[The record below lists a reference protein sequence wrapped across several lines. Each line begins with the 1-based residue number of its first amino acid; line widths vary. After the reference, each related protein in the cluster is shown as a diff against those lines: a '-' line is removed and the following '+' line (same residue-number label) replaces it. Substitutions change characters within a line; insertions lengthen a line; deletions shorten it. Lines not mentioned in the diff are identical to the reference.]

1 MNNKKHH
8 VTPKRASARTAKSA
22 KRGASCPLRPV
33 RIPPHMNTAQV
44 RGLFSPFGIGGGLG
58 GFSSIG
64 RTVSGVPG
72 GGVGAAEVAKGAGGG
87 GGFLSFFN
95 SIGGL
100 DGIISTMGKVQKV
113 FTIVKQIGPIFKLF
127 SSFGGLGGLFGGGA
141 KVKSLRLPAKGVRK
155 PRSRALAKPA
165 RAAGPKRTAR

>member
-1 MNNKKHH
+1 MNNKKHRAA
-8 VTPKRASARTAKSA
+8 PKRASARTAKSA
-22 KRGASCPLRPV
+22 KRGASCPLRP
-33 RIPPHMNTAQV
+33 IHSAPHMNTAQV

-72 GGVGAAEVAKGAGGG
+72 GGVGAAEVAGGA

-113 FTIVKQIGPIFKLF
+113 FTIVKQFGPIFKLF
-127 SSFGGLGGLFGGGA
+127 GSFGGGA
-141 KVKSLRLPAKGVRK
+141 NVKSLRLPAKAVYK
-155 PRSRALAKPA
+155 PRSRALANSA
-165 RAAGPKRTAR
+165 RAAGPKRTTR

>member
-1 MNNKKHH
+1 MNNKKHR
-8 VTPKRASARTAKSA
+8 TAPKRASARTAKSA

-33 RIPPHMNTAQV
+33 HPAPHMNTAQV

-58 GFSSIG
+58 SFSSIG

-72 GGVGAAEVAKGAGGG
+72 GGVGAAEVARGAGG

-100 DGIISTMGKVQKV
+100 DGIISTMGKAQKV

-127 SSFGGLGGLFGGGA
+127 GSFGGLGGLFGGGA
-141 KVKSLRLPAKGVRK
+141 KVKSLLLPAKAVRK

-165 RAAGPKRTAR
+165 RAAGPKRTTR

>member
-1 MNNKKHH
+1 MNNKKRNAA
-8 VTPKRASARTAKSA
+8 PKRASARTVKSA
-22 KRGASCPLRPV
+22 KRGAACRLRPLH
-33 RIPPHMNTAQV
+33 PAPHMNTAQV
-44 RGLFSPFGIGGGLG
+44 QGLFSPFGIGGGLG

-72 GGVGAAEVAKGAGGG
+72 GGVGTAEVAKGAGGG

-113 FTIVKQIGPIFKLF
+113 FTIVKQVGPIFKLF

-141 KVKSLRLPAKGVRK
+141 KVKSLQLPAKAVRTT
-155 PRSRALAKPA
+155 RSRALAKSP
-165 RAAGPKRTAR
+165 RTAGLKRTAR

>member
-1 MNNKKHH
+1 MNNKKRNAA
-8 VTPKRASARTAKSA
+8 PKKASARTVNSV
-22 KRGASCPLRPV
+22 KRGASCRLRPLH
-33 RIPPHMNTAQV
+33 PAPHMNTAQV
-44 RGLFSPFGIGGGLG
+44 RGLFSPLGIGGGLG
-58 GFSSIG
+58 GFSSIE

-72 GGVGAAEVAKGAGGG
+72 GGVGTAEVARGAGGG

-113 FTIVKQIGPIFKLF
+113 FTIAKQVGPIFKLF
-127 SSFGGLGGLFGGGA
+127 SSFGGLGGLFGGA
-141 KVKSLRLPAKGVRK
+141 KVKSLRPPAKAVRK
-155 PRSRALAKPA
+155 PRSRAAAKPA

>member
-1 MNNKKHH
+1 MNNKKHGAA
-8 VTPKRASARTAKSA
+8 PKRASARTAKST
-22 KRGASCPLRPV
+22 KRGASCPLRPHSA
-33 RIPPHMNTAQV
+33 PHMNTAQV

-72 GGVGAAEVAKGAGGG
+72 GGVGAAEVAGAAGSG

-113 FTIVKQIGPIFKLF
+113 FTIAKQIGPIFKLF
-127 SSFGGLGGLFGGGA
+127 GSFGGLGGLFGGGA
-141 KVKSLRLPAKGVRK
+141 KVKSLRLPARAVHKS
-155 PRSRALAKPA
+155 RSRALVNSA
-165 RAAGPKRTAR
+165 RAAGPKRTTR